1 MLNLIFLLYI
11 YVSNQNNWNDL
22 ERNSNANWLKRITNF
37 FKTWEYYIHLFSFM
51 LPFSTLTIVYVIRK
65 DVFQYDDILK
75 KCDFHR
81 LPNLIIVTS
90 FDSIILGLNLIL
102 IAGMFYKKINT
113 KHYNQSELPPCK
125 LKMFLIKGLNFFP

>member
-22 ERNSNANWLKRITNF
+22 ERNSNVNWLKRITNF

-125 LKMFLIKGLNFFP
+125 MKMFLIKGLNFFP

>member
-1 MLNLIFLLYI
+1 
-11 YVSNQNNWNDL
+11 
-22 ERNSNANWLKRITNF
+22 
-37 FKTWEYYIHLFSFM
+37 M
-51 LPFSTLTIVYVIRK
+51 LPFSTLTIVYLIEK
-65 DVFQYDDILK
+65 NVFHYDDILK

-90 FDSIILGLNLIL
+90 FDTIILGLNLIL

-125 LKMFLIKGLNFFP
+125 LKINLIKGLNFYP